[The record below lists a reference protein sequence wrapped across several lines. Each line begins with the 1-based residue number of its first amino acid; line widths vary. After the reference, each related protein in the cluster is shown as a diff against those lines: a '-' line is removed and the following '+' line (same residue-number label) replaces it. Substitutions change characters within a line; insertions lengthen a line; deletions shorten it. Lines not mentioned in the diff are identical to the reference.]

1 MRNSSGY
8 SRRSALSCGKGPT
21 TGRGG
26 GTGRGDDTSRG
37 GGTGRGSSGTGRG
50 SSDISKGRRR
60 RPYPGPKAKP
70 SASLGHAWISEEMER
85 VERFSALGKGK

>member
-1 MRNSSGY
+1 MRNSNGC
-8 SRRSALSCGKGPT
+8 SRRSALSYGKGASIGRGGC

-26 GTGRGDDTSRG
+26 GTSRG
-37 GGTGRGSSGTGRG
+37 GGTGRGGSDTGRG
-50 SSDISKGRRR
+50 NSDISKGQRR
-60 RPYPGPKAKP
+60 RPCPRPKAKP